1 MATISTAR
9 STAAPRTGDGAAASS
24 APGLIV
30 HDDLDIRL
38 KVGDLLRKA
47 GTQRR
52 FDSSSLTAFQALA
65 VDEIRGYAA
74 LFFVLEFADASAGAD
89 SLLAI
94 TRLRDQIPRLP
105 IFIIAR
111 SGDERCAVRALKAGA
126 TDYWPIH
133 SVSLPE
139 LARALREVD
148 TAAPKR
154 APPPPAVSRNA
165 ESSLRPIAPVPGYRL
180 VKTLYE
186 SEARAVYL
194 AEHRESSELVALK
207 MQRLADVSSDER
219 KRFLRE
225 CKLLSQ
231 LNNRT
236 IANVIDFGTT
246 EEVCYLALEYFPC
259 GSLRDRLRNPLSEA
273 EAVNYGSQICE
284 ALRVM
289 HSANIVHR
297 DLKPSNLMLTK
308 DNHLVMIDF
317 GLARS
322 STLAFEITMPDTS
335 LGSPYYVAPEQ
346 IDGQQ
351 PDARTDLYSFGVV
364 LYEMLTGTLPF
375 RGKSVADIVQAHRST
390 PVPRLPG
397 SRQHYQILIDRLLAK
412 TPANRFASAQE
423 ALANLRASA
432 EKSASRSIAQ

>member
-1 MATISTAR
+1 MSPISTAA
-9 STAAPRTGDGAAASS
+9 STATPRTGEGAGAAL

-47 GTQRR
+47 GTLRR
-52 FDSSSLTAFQALA
+52 FDSSTLTAFQALA
-65 VDEIRGYAA
+65 VDEMRGYAA
-74 LFFVLEFADASAGAD
+74 LFYVLEFADASAGAD
-89 SLLAI
+89 SLLALR
-94 TRLRDQIPRLP
+94 RLRDQIPRLP
-105 IFIIAR
+105 IFVIAR

-139 LARALREVD
+139 LALALREVE
-148 TAAPKR
+148 TASRPKR
-154 APPPPAVSRNA
+154 APPPAAPRTA
-165 ESSLRPIAPVPGYRL
+165 ESSLKPIAPVPGYRL

-186 SEARAVYL
+186 SDARAVYL
-194 AEHRESSELVALK
+194 AEHRDSAELVALK
-207 MQRLADVSSDER
+207 MQRLADVSSDDR
-219 KRFLRE
+219 NRFLRE

-297 DLKPSNLMLTK
+297 DLKPSNLMLTQ
-308 DNHLVMIDF
+308 DNRLVMIDF

-322 STLAFEITMPDTS
+322 STLAFEITLPDTS

-364 LYEMLTGTLPF
+364 MYEMLTGTLPF